1 MLCISPG
8 TADVT
13 KVYSSWLSSVHG
25 SASADCWA
33 AVDGSQ
39 GQYTLRHFCA
49 CLNIIVILQIDWAG
63 LVIKE
68 LMNDNNV
75 GQINMEDTPILEPRP
90 SVLTDD
96 VRDPFTELLMF
107 YAEKSLQFP
116 TMTGSQGSVCK

>member
-1 MLCISPG
+1 M
-8 TADVT
+8 
-13 KVYSSWLSSVHG
+13 
-25 SASADCWA
+25 
-33 AVDGSQ
+33 
-39 GQYTLRHFCA
+39 
-49 CLNIIVILQIDWAG
+49 QIDWAG

-68 LMNDNNV
+68 LMDDKNV

-116 TMTGSQGSVCK
+116 TMIGSQGSVCKYTLSLVPLRSLSLHPQLEVLLPQYPATPRGADRVRSPSESTTIPPTPRHRRSR